1 MKKTKYFAMF
11 TFMLIFFAGISHADY
26 HILIDHTCTD
36 LSRIPATAISQAKS
50 NLHIAYQ
57 HTSHGSQLI
66 TGMNALASYPDFG
79 DTYAFSDNGISGLDL
94 DDYGIP
100 GGYHAYP
107 YQGQIIFYDPEDIK
121 AVQSGTRSP
130 WQVLPYQVMS
140 LEDISYMGDCT
151 VIGAAAWDAENHR
164 LFITEKEIDDP
175 DYGIWGVTAVHVWQ
189 VQ

>member
-79 DTYAFSDNGISGLDL
+79 DTYAFSDNGISGL
-94 DDYGIP
+94 
-100 GGYHAYP
+100 
-107 YQGQIIFYDPEDIK
+107 
-121 AVQSGTRSP
+121 
-130 WQVLPYQVMS
+130 
-140 LEDISYMGDCT
+140 
-151 VIGAAAWDAENHR
+151 R
-164 LFITEKEIDDP
+164 LFFMILKISRQCSPAHDLPGRCFPTR
-175 DYGIWGVTAVHVWQ
+175 
-189 VQ
+189 